1 MPSVKSRPFGRGFT
15 LVELMVTIAVMVV
28 VLAVATPSM
37 NQLAANNQVA
47 GAKSAFASTIALAR
61 TEAARRGQTV
71 MIQAE
76 SGGTTN
82 NEFGNGW
89 SVYVDAD
96 GSGTVNAGDV
106 LVRKFEAPTDRVH
119 LHGSSLLKF
128 QPTGYVVGGATVD
141 YTICRASGS
150 VNGFKVSVTPSG
162 IADVSAI
169 TSC

>member
-47 GAKSAFASTIALAR
+47 GAKSALRRPSRWRTTAGAANRHDPGRVRQRHDRAGWALR
-61 TEAARRGQTV
+61 
-71 MIQAE
+71 
-76 SGGTTN
+76 
-82 NEFGNGW
+82 
-89 SVYVDAD
+89 DAD
-96 GSGTVNAGDV
+96 GRRERGRCAAAGS
-106 LVRKFEAPTDRVH
+106 RRRPT
-119 LHGSSLLKF
+119 GFTAAAACKF

-150 VNGFKVSVTPSG
+150 VAVSR
-162 IADVSAI
+162 
-169 TSC
+169 